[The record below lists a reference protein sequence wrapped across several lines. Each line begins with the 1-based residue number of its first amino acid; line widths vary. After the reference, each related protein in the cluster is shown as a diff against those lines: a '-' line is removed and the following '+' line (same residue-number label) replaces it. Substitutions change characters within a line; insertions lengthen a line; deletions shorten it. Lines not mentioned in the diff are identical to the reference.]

1 MIVRKKTGAEPYRFA
16 VRDGGPADSARSGS
30 AVGFLYLSMSDLTTD
45 AGSSLL
51 MRVSAGSLTS
61 WGECEAF
68 PLVSTTAF
76 VTAMLH
82 GVCQPAAL
90 FSWRVT

>member
-1 MIVRKKTGAEPYRFA
+1 
-16 VRDGGPADSARSGS
+16 
-30 AVGFLYLSMSDLTTD
+30 
-45 AGSSLL
+45 

-68 PLVSTTAF
+68 PLVSITAF

-90 FSWRVT
+90 FSWRMT